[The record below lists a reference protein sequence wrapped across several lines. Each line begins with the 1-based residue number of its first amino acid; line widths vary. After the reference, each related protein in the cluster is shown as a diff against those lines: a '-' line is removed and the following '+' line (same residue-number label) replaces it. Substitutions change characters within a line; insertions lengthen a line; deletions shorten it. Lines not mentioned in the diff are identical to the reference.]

1 MPKPA
6 KLFQICYDAATREAV
21 DPNFEPLDNSA
32 SERPD
37 WYEYWPIRTL
47 LRGGGL
53 DEDSFYGFFSPRF
66 YSKTHL
72 RGEQVREFLQG
83 ADGAD
88 VVTFS
93 PHPCHCACFINVF
106 EQGEAFYP
114 GIYATMAAFLR
125 EVDPTFNPD
134 LFVTHSRNTV
144 FSNYFV
150 ARPAFWR
157 RWMALSERLRAH
169 ADSPDSPLYAGLA
182 IRHEYRK
189 EGGLAMA
196 VQRKVFVL
204 ERLVSYLLHVAR
216 VKVVNYPPFAFP
228 LSDRFAGRL
237 SEVMELDR
245 LKLAFSDSGDA
256 THLFA
261 YAELRKTVLHGIY
274 ERMEPTPAA

>member
-1 MPKPA
+1 MSRPA
-6 KLFQICYDAATREAV
+6 RLFQIWYDEATRAAV
-21 DPNFEPLDNSA
+21 DPDFEALDNSS

-37 WYEYWPIRTL
+37 WYEYWPIRTFL
-47 LRGGGL
+47 SSAAL
-53 DEDSFYGFFSPRF
+53 DERSLYGFFSPRF

-72 RGEQVREFLQG
+72 RGAQVREFLKT
-83 ADGAD
+83 AEDAD

-93 PHPCHCACFINVF
+93 PHPCHSACFINVF

-114 GIYATMAAFLR
+114 GIASTIAAFLR
-125 EVDPTFNPD
+125 EVDPGFNPD

-157 RWMALSERLRAH
+157 RWLALCERLQAH
-169 ADSPDSPLYAGLA
+169 ADSPDSPLHAGLS

-189 EGGLAMA
+189 EGGPSMS

-204 ERLVSYLLHVAR
+204 ERLVSYLLQTAGVH
-216 VKVVNYPPFAFP
+216 VVNYSPFLFPP
-228 LSDRFAGRL
+228 SDRFADRL
-237 SEVMELDR
+237 PELVELDR

-256 THLFA
+256 AHLFA
-261 YAELRKTVLHGIY
+261 YAELRKTVLRGIY